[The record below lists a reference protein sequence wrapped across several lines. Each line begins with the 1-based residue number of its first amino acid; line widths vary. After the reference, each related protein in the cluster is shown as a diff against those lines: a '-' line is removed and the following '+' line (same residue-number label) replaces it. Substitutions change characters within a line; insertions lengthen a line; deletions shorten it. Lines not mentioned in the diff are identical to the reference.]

1 MDAPA
6 NEETATGGPAGDD
19 SKTPKDSTTASDP
32 GDAQV
37 IGAQVDVEQI
47 EDFGAALAEWE
58 AGLKAFKEG
67 DVVKGKILKVMEKEV
82 IVDIGYKS
90 EGIISID
97 EFRGPD
103 GKIEVVA
110 GDQVD
115 VLLEKTEDGDGYVV
129 LSKEKAIRL
138 KVWDRVE
145 KAFETGEAVLGRIT
159 ERIKG
164 GLKVD
169 IGLPAF
175 LPGSLVDSRPVRHL
189 ESLIGQ
195 ELPMKVIKVNKRRGN
210 IVLSR
215 KAVLDVENAEKKKK
229 TLTELEEGKILR
241 GVVKNLTEYGAFI
254 DLGGIDGLLHITDI
268 SWGRIA
274 HPSEKFQIGDELDVV
289 VLKFDR
295 ENERVSLGFKQLQD
309 DPWDYAS
316 SKFPPQARIRGKV
329 VSLTDYGAFVEV
341 EEGIEGLIHVSEMSW
356 TKRIKHPSQLL
367 NVNDWVECVV
377 LEIDREARRLSLGLK
392 QTEPNPWDLI
402 ASKYRVGDKIEGQVR
417 NVTDF
422 GAFVEV
428 EEGIDGLVHI
438 SDLSWAKRITHPSE
452 VLNKGDEVKAVILRI
467 DSDNQRLSLG
477 IKQLQP
483 NAVESFFKSH
493 GTGEVMQGVIT
504 RLTEFGAF
512 VELFEGL
519 EGLVHVSEL
528 SPDRIDNPEDHFKVG
543 QPVRVKII
551 KMDPTEQKVGL
562 SIKAALDEPDPEAV
576 QAYFEGQPGDGS
588 ATLGD
593 VMSADLLATGKPEDS
608 TEAEPAPDSGPAPT
622 GEDEAKVD
630 DAAHEDPKK
639 EG

>member
-1 MDAPA
+1 MSENQPTSAPEA
-6 NEETATGGPAGDD
+6 DPLDDFEIDMSQEEMEALY
-19 SKTPKDSTTASDP
+19 
-32 GDAQV
+32 
-37 IGAQVDVEQI
+37 EQS
-47 EDFGAALAEWE
+47 LQN
-58 AGLKAFKEG
+58 FKEG
-67 DVVKGKILKVMEKEV
+67 EVVTGTIVNISEGYAL
-82 IVDIGYKS
+82 VDIGYKS
-90 EGIISID
+90 EGVVALDEFPAPSEMKVGDTFDVYID
-97 EFRGPD
+97 EP
-103 GKIEVVA
+103 
-110 GDQVD
+110 
-115 VLLEKTEDGDGYVV
+115 EDEEGMPV
-129 LSKEKAIRL
+129 LSKIKADKI
-138 KVWDRVE
+138 KNWTHIQKIYEDDGTIE
-145 KAFETGEAVLGRIT
+145 GRIV
-159 ERIKG
+159 RRVKG

-195 ELPMKVIKVNKRRGN
+195 EFLMKVIKVNKRRGN

-268 SWGRIA
+268 SWGRMS

-295 ENERVSLGFKQLQD
+295 EKERVSLGFKQLQD
-309 DPWDYAS
+309 DPWDYAA

-356 TKRIKHPSQLL
+356 TKRIKHPSRIL

-452 VLNKGDEVKAVILRI
+452 VLNKGDEVQAVILRI

-483 NAVESFFKSH
+483 NAVESFFKAH
-493 GTGEVMQGVIT
+493 GPGEVMQGRIT

-528 SPDRIDNPEDHFKVG
+528 SEDRIEKPEDHFQVG
-543 QPVRVKII
+543 QQVRVKII

-562 SIKAALDEPDPEAV
+562 SIKAALDEPDPEAL
-576 QAYFEGQPGDGS
+576 QAYFEDQPGDGS

-593 VMSADLLATGKPEDS
+593 VMSADLLAKAPETPS
-608 TEAEPAPDSGPAPT
+608 APP
-622 GEDEAKVD
+622 GEDETKAGD
-630 DAAHEDPKK
+630 SADEDAQK
-639 EG
+639 ET